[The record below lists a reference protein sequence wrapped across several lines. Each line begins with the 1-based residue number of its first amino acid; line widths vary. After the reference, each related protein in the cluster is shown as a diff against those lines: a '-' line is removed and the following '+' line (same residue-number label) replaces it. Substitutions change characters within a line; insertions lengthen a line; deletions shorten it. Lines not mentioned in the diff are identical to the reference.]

1 MTARPGINRGAN
13 LAIGLDIGTSGCR
26 AVAINAR
33 RQRLGTAEV
42 ALPTATRGNG
52 GKVEQDPERWWDATL
67 TVLRRLVAV
76 IDRDLGGNHHSANA
90 EPLGNQLAG
99 NQLAGN
105 EPLGNDWTG
114 KIGNCALCVDAT
126 SATLLL
132 CGSDGTPLSPALMY
146 NDSRSRAAAQ
156 RIDALAPGTS
166 AARGAGSSL
175 AKALH
180 LSAGSSAI
188 AMPDS
193 SLLPLHQADWIIGR
207 LRGHFGDTDWN
218 NALKLGFDTACNAW
232 PDWVR
237 RLLPPT
243 LVLPRVH
250 APGRVLGTIAP
261 SISSLTG
268 LPAQLMLCAGTTDST
283 AAVIATGACGGD
295 AVTSLG
301 STLVLKL
308 VAERPVSAPHFG
320 VYSHRFGDHWLVGGA
335 SNSGGAV
342 LRQHFTD
349 ARLAELSRR
358 IDPSLDSGLDY
369 YPLPGVGERFPIA
382 DPSMVPRLSPRPT
395 DDARFLHALL
405 EGIARIERDGYER
418 LVQLGATPPDR
429 VLTTGGGARNPVWT
443 ALRQRLLDVP
453 VRTAEHQD
461 AAYGAALLALSAL
474 PVDQTI

>member
-1 MTARPGINRGAN
+1 MTAGPGSSPDVNPGINPDIS

-26 AVAINAR
+26 AIAINAR
-33 RQRLGTAEV
+33 RRRLGTAEV
-42 ALPTATRGNG
+42 ALPAATRGNG

-67 TVLRRLVAV
+67 MVLRQVAAM
-76 IDRDLGGNHHSANA
+76 IDRDLSGHHSTD
-90 EPLGNQLAG
+90 NQPAG
-99 NQLAGN
+99 
-105 EPLGNDWTG
+105 DHWTE

-132 CGSDGTPLSPALMY
+132 SALDGTPLSSALMY
-146 NDSRSRAAAQ
+146 NDSRSRAAAE
-156 RIDALAPGTS
+156 RIDAVAPKGS

-180 LSAGSSAI
+180 LSAESSAI
-188 AMPDS
+188 AMPES

-207 LRGHFGDTDWN
+207 LRGRFGDTDWN
-218 NALKLGFDTACNAW
+218 NSLKLGFDTAGDSW

-237 RLLPPT
+237 KLLPKT
-243 LVLPRVH
+243 LALPRVH
-250 APGRVLGTIAP
+250 PPGGVLGTIAP
-261 SISSLTG
+261 SISNLTG

-283 AAVIATGACGGD
+283 AAVIATGAGGGD

-308 VAERPVSAPHFG
+308 IAQRPVSEPRFG
-320 VYSHRFGDHWLVGGA
+320 VYSHRLGDHWLVGGA

-342 LRQHFTD
+342 LRQHFSD
-349 ARLAELSRR
+349 SGLEELSRR

-369 YPLPGVGERFPIA
+369 YPLPGIGERFPID
-382 DPSMVPRLSPRPT
+382 DPNLAPRLSPRPT

-405 EGIARIERDGYER
+405 EGIARIERDGYKR

-429 VLTTGGGARNPVWT
+429 VLTTGGGARNLVWT
-443 ALRQRLLDVP
+443 ALRQRLLGVP
-453 VRTAEHQD
+453 VQTAEHQD
-461 AAYGAALLALSAL
+461 AAYGAALLALNAL
-474 PVDQTI
+474 PAQQADGTG